1 MKKKILVN
9 KTKIIATIG
18 PSSYKK
24 IVLEDMIIS
33 GVDAVRLNFSHGEF
47 DKHKKVIENT
57 RKISD
62 KLNIPIAIIQDLQ
75 GPKIRIGKIKNDK
88 IKLND
93 GQNLDIQLSDVLGT
107 NKIISISNKNLF
119 QDINSDEY
127 ILIDDGKIKLKVL
140 KKTRELISTIV
151 ESGGELKSNKGVNL
165 PDTDI
170 LLSSL
175 TEKDKKDLD
184 FGLENGV
191 DWIAL
196 SFVRSSKDVNE
207 LRKIIN
213 SKKLK
218 TKIIAKIEKPQALKN
233 IDKIIE
239 SSDALMVAR
248 GDLGVEIPME
258 SVPIY
263 QKRIV
268 NKCNKQ
274 FKPVIIA
281 TQMLESMIDS
291 KTPTRAEANDV
302 ANAVL
307 DGADAVMLSAES
319 ATGKYPVLTVKNM
332 DKIINSIEKN
342 SDIIYNKFF
351 EKNKSLSNRENDSLI
366 RSACRLSRLINS
378 KAIVTMTKSG
388 YTGLRVSGHRP
399 KANILIVTNDK
410 NLLNVMSFIWGIRG
424 IIYDKNDYIDNT
436 IENIESILIENKF
449 LKKKDKYIITASMPS
464 HWKGH
469 TNMMKVSRVE

>member
-1 MKKKILVN
+1 MKKKILIN

-18 PSSYKK
+18 PSSYNKN
-24 IVLEDMIIS
+24 ILEEMIIS
-33 GVDAVRLNFSHGEF
+33 GIDAVRLNFSHGEYNE
-47 DKHKKVIENT
+47 HKKVIENT
-57 RKISD
+57 RKISNN
-62 KLNIPIAIIQDLQ
+62 LNIPIAIIQDLQ
-75 GPKIRIGKIKNDK
+75 GPKIRIGKIKNNK
-88 IKLND
+88 VKLID
-93 GQNLDIQLSDVLGT
+93 GQNLDIQLNEVIGSNT
-107 NKIISISNKNLF
+107 SISISNKFFF
-119 QDINSDEY
+119 QDIKPDEN

-140 KKTRELISTIV
+140 SKTKNLISTIV
-151 ESGGELKSNKGVNL
+151 ERGGLLKSNKGVNL

-175 TEKDKKDLD
+175 TKKDKKDLK

-191 DWIAL
+191 DWVAL
-196 SFVRSSKDVNE
+196 SFVRSSKDVDD
-207 LRKIIN
+207 LRKIII

-218 TKIIAKIEKPQALKN
+218 TKIIAKIEKPQAIKN
-233 IDKIIE
+233 IDKIIQ

-319 ATGKYPVLTVKNM
+319 ATGKYPILTVKSM
-332 DKIINSIEKN
+332 DKIIHSVEKN
-342 SDIIYNKFF
+342 SNTIYNKFF
-351 EKNKSLSNRENDSLI
+351 EKNKSLSDRENDSLI

-399 KANILIVTNDK
+399 KANILIVTNNK
-410 NLLNVMSFIWGIRG
+410 NLLNVMNFTWGIRG

-436 IENIESILIENKF
+436 IENIETLLIEKKF